1 MPSAICMLVKVVIT
15 RHMVLQM
22 SLTLCL
28 NPIYLMLT
36 CSICCSYAFMLPV
49 ATAPN
54 AIVFSHSTM
63 KTSGIHNHDLLR
75 VCYGS
80 CPCGDVNSRPSDPQ
94 AKFLT
99 TMYTV
104 HCTLVVATCVCV
116 SVSASACNVHNNN
129 NWLSFSRLC
138 IGHLTKNY
146 KSISANIQEQ
156 QANGFFHELKCFCTE
171 VFKRE
176 NIIYRRNVVY
186 RLIFLEKRKWMF
198 LLGHL
203 GRIPV
208 QQICFLEAKPSSQSY
223 TGCGLSLSQSAPP

>member
-1 MPSAICMLVKVVIT
+1 MVTALEIQHQDDLKKWKNRRTDTWRNGASKKMDYHLVHTKPPPPKMDVIPKT
-15 RHMVLQM
+15 FLQIILAATWLVWHSSTSPKPHDNLCLTVCLILLLCLQLYVGKGRHYSSHCVLQM

-104 HCTLVVATCVCV
+104 HCT
-116 SVSASACNVHNNN
+116 VHSSD
-129 NWLSFSRLC
+129 LCLC
-138 IGHLTKNY
+138 IC
-146 KSISANIQEQ
+146 QCE
-156 QANGFFHELKCFCTE
+156 
-171 VFKRE
+171 
-176 NIIYRRNVVY
+176 
-186 RLIFLEKRKWMF
+186 
-198 LLGHL
+198 
-203 GRIPV
+203 
-208 QQICFLEAKPSSQSY
+208 
-223 TGCGLSLSQSAPP
+223 SLQCS